1 MKENIF
7 KVVIALIF
15 LAIFNL
21 VFFLLD
27 GPANPVNWVSYGF
40 ITFAYLMLLATPLF
54 GGNAKGLTVL
64 QATLWMNATGYFFLE
79 LAVGIVFF
87 VLGPQDMTWPLI
99 VQAVILAIFIIMQLM
114 SALANKSTDQS
125 IRKQRAESQHIRQMS
140 DKLRSRLAMVD
151 DAELKK
157 ELTVFYQSL
166 SSTSL
171 ETFDEAQDAELQLR
185 NSIEMLCMNIEDG
198 ADAEQT
204 RKSLR
209 RAKTALQDRNT
220 AIRNAR
226 MY

>member
-7 KVVIALIF
+7 KVVISLIF

-21 VFFLLD
+21 LFFLLD

-40 ITFAYLMLLATPLF
+40 ITFAYLFLLATPLF
-54 GGNAKGLTVL
+54 GGNAKGLTIL
-64 QATLWMNATGYFFLE
+64 QASLWTRATGYFFLE

-87 VLGPQDMTWPLI
+87 IVSPQEMTWPLI
-99 VQAVILAIFIIMQLM
+99 VQAVILAIFLIMQFM
-114 SALANKSTDQS
+114 SVLANKSTNDS
-125 IRKQRAESQHIRQMS
+125 IVKQRAESQFIRQMS
-140 DKLRSRLAMVD
+140 DKLLSRTNMVE

-157 ELTVFYQSL
+157 ELKLFYQSL
-166 SSTSL
+166 SSSSI
-171 ETFDEAQDAELQLR
+171 ETFAQAQDAELQLK
-185 NSIEMLCMNIEDG
+185 NSIEVLCMNIEDG
-198 ADAEQT
+198 ADGEQL
-204 RKSLR
+204 RKALR